1 MTLTKQ
7 EKEAIINYRVEKSL
21 QTFKEAKENAQ
32 LGNWSLAANRL
43 YYSIFYMA
51 LAINL
56 NAGDFARTHNGT
68 FNLFSQRY
76 IATGLLSEDEKHL
89 YRNLFSMRQ
98 TGDYDDLFDWDEND
112 ILPLIPQ
119 VDNLLKKMRG
129 FLSQERE

>member
-1 MTLTKQ
+1 MTLSQQ
-7 EKEAIINYRVEKSL
+7 EKEAIIRYRVEKSM
-21 QTFKEAKENAQ
+21 QTLKEAKENAQ
-32 LGNWSLAANRL
+32 LENWSLAANRL

-76 IATGLLSEDEKHL
+76 IATGRLSEEEKHL

-98 TGDYDDLFDWDEND
+98 TGDYDDLFDWDRED
-112 ILPLIPQ
+112 IVPLIPQ
-119 VDNLLKKMRG
+119 VESLLEKMKG
-129 FLSQERE
+129 FLD